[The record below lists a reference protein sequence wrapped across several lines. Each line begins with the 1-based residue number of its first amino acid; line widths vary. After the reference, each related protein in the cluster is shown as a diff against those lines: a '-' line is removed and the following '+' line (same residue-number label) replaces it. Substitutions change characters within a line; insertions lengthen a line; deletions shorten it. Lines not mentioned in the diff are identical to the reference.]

1 MDVVG
6 QVRVAV
12 LVDSVLSVWVEFMWR
27 GVVWLDAPAWISL
40 ERGAVMR
47 SRGRESKEMVEQG
60 REREQ
65 IQFGEGNEETKGRNR
80 R

>member
-1 MDVVG
+1 
-6 QVRVAV
+6 
-12 LVDSVLSVWVEFMWR
+12 
-27 GVVWLDAPAWISL
+27 
-40 ERGAVMR
+40 MR